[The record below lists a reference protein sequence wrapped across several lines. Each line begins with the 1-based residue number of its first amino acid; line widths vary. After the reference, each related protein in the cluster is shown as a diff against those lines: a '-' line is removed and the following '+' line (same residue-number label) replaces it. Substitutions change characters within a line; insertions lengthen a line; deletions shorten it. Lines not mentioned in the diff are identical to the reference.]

1 MAAKTKFVTVLI
13 GFLYD
18 LVWRS
23 RGEVIEIDAAR
34 ADVLAAKVP
43 PIVIIGEHDIPP
55 EEPEAESETVISN
68 APTFTPADFPG
79 ATELAA
85 AGIMNCDQ
93 LGELMKTKGDAWFN
107 EVEGIGKKSAA
118 KIAEALAKLN
128 AEN

>member
-1 MAAKTKFVTVLI
+1 MAKTKSVTVLI

-23 RGEVIEIDAAR
+23 RGEVLEIDAAR

-43 PIVIIGEHDIPP
+43 PVVMIGEHEVAP
-55 EEPEAESETVISN
+55 EEPEGESAAVVSN
-68 APTFTPADFPG
+68 APTFTPEDFPG
-79 ATELAA
+79 AAELAA

-93 LGELMKTKGDAWFN
+93 LGELMKAKGDAWFN